1 MDTTQTNQR
10 RLERAKIR
18 VKKIKGF
25 YTHLLIYVVINL
37 VIVYINIQ
45 NLEPG
50 ESYFQYRN
58 FITLTLWGFAL
69 IIHALTTF
77 LPNFILGVNWEQRQI
92 EKFISKERDQKRW
105 E

>member
-1 MDTTQTNQR
+1 MESKQTNQQ
-10 RLERAKIR
+10 RLERAKKR

-37 VIVYINIQ
+37 IVVFQNIE

-50 ESYFQYRN
+50 ESYFQARN
-58 FITLTLWGFAL
+58 FITFTLWGIV
-69 IIHALTTF
+69 IIIYALTVF
-77 LPNFILGVNWEQRQI
+77 FPSFILGSDWEERKI
-92 EKFISKERDQKRW
+92 KEILEKEKNIW

>member
-1 MDTTQTNQR
+1 MIPTPIDQE
-10 RLERAKIR
+10 RLDRAKQR

-25 YTHLLIYVVINL
+25 YTHLLIYIVIN
-37 VIVYINIQ
+37 VIVVFQNIE

-50 ESYFQYRN
+50 ESYFQAHN
-58 FITLTLWGFAL
+58 FITFTLWGIVL

-77 LPNFILGVNWEQRQI
+77 LPNFIFGSDWEARKIKEII
-92 EKFISKERDQKRW
+92 EKEKNIW